1 MRIGAC
7 AGKDGR
13 SFAVQITPSSKAT
26 AADCKALE
34 GSGKECFSKI
44 GAPATSVLS
53 QLPSIATAGTVVSG
67 TGFYVSRNH
76 QLLTNAHV
84 VDSCRQIR
92 VGTVSSGTGT
102 AQVIGQDSWNDLALL
117 TSDIQQLNIPQL
129 RLSPRLGEDIVVD
142 GFPLSGMLA
151 SSGNVTAGNVTAL
164 AGLGNDSRLMQIS
177 APGQPGSS
185 GGPVRDRNGSVVG
198 IIVSKLDALNL
209 AVAIRDIPQNVN
221 FAIKSSVVASF
232 LGANGVNIPSAEYGG
247 TYGRQRLSTAD
258 LADRA
263 KAFTVHL
270 ECIQ

>member
-44 GAPATSVLS
+44 GAPATSVPS

-92 VGTVSSGTGT
+92 VGTVSGGTGT
-102 AQVIGQDSWNDLALL
+102 AQVIGQDSSNDRALP

-129 RLSPRLGEDIVVD
+129 RLSPRLGEDIVVLH

-164 AGLGNDSRLMQIS
+164 AGLGNDNRLMQIS

-185 GGPVRDRNGSVVG
+185 GGPVLDRNGSVVG

-209 AVAIRDIPQNVN
+209 AVAIRDIP
-221 FAIKSSVVASF
+221 
-232 LGANGVNIPSAEYGG
+232 
-247 TYGRQRLSTAD
+247 RM
-258 LADRA
+258 
-263 KAFTVHL
+263 
-270 ECIQ
+270 